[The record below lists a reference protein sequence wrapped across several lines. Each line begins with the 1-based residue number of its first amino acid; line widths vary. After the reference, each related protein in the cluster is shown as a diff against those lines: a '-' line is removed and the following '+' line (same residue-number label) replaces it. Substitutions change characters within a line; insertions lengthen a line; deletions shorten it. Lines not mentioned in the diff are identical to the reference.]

1 MFENFLITRSRN
13 RKANMATRLIIVR
26 HGETAWNRGNIYR
39 GTHDIPLNDNGRQQ
53 ARLTA
58 GALKERTI
66 DVAYTSPLSRATE
79 TARITLEP
87 HGIEAAHHDGLLDFD
102 YGEWT
107 GKQEEEVKQSWP
119 AEYEEWT
126 TRPHEARP
134 PGGTSLH
141 EVSERC
147 VAMMV
152 EAAAQHDGSTVA
164 LFSHRVVNK
173 LLVLG
178 ALGLTL
184 DRFPFIVQGNCS
196 YNEFLVQNGEFTIE
210 VINSTAHM
218 TGGGVDLLTAD
229 F

>member
-1 MFENFLITRSRN
+1 
-13 RKANMATRLIIVR
+13 MATRLIIVR

-53 ARLTA
+53 AQLTA
-58 GALKERTI
+58 KALKGHAI
-66 DVAYTSPLSRATE
+66 DIAYTSPLSRASE
-79 TARITLEP
+79 TAQIALEP
-87 HGIEAAHHDGLLDFD
+87 HGIKAIYHDGLLDFD

-107 GKQEEEVKQSWP
+107 GKQEEEVKQTWP
-119 AEYEEWT
+119 AEHREWT

-134 PGGTSLH
+134 PGGTTLR

-152 EAAAQHDGSTVA
+152 EAAAQHDASTVA

-178 ALGLTL
+178 ALGLAL
-184 DRFPFIVQGNCS
+184 DRFPYIVQGNCS
-196 YNEFLVQNGEFTIE
+196 FNEFLVQDGEFIIE
-210 VINSTAHM
+210 SINNTAHM
-218 TGGGVDLLTAD
+218 TGGGVDVLTAD

>member
-1 MFENFLITRSRN
+1 
-13 RKANMATRLIIVR
+13 MATRLIIVR

-58 GALKERTI
+58 EALKGHAI
-66 DVAYTSPLSRATE
+66 DVAYTSPLSRAAE
-79 TARITLEP
+79 TAQITLEP
-87 HGIEAAHHDGLLDFD
+87 HGIEAIHHDGLLDFD

-107 GKQEEEVKQSWP
+107 GKQEEEVRQTWP
-119 AEYEEWT
+119 AEYEQWT

-134 PGGTSLH
+134 PGGTTLG

-147 VAMMV
+147 YAMMV
-152 EAAAQHDGSTVA
+152 EVAARHDGSTVA

-178 ALGLTL
+178 ALGLGL
-184 DRFPFIVQGNCS
+184 ERFPFIVQGNCS
-196 YNEFLVQNGEFTIE
+196 FNEFLAQDGEFTIE
-210 VINSTAHM
+210 SINSTAHM
-218 TGGGVDLLTAD
+218 TGGGVDLLTTD